1 MSMSGE
7 AQSFWLLQRSPHAE
21 MCAISTKQR
30 ALGLVLG
37 GEVFFFSPCCSPCHM
52 VSGHVGERTATPL
65 SLHVCA

>member
-7 AQSFWLLQRSPHAE
+7 AQSFWLLQRIPHAE

-37 GEVFFFSPCCSPCHM
+37 GEVFFF
-52 VSGHVGERTATPL
+52 PL
-65 SLHVCA
+65 VALPVIW